1 VRILVLI
8 IQFPPDVN
16 PSGLLMAQLG
26 EGLVARG
33 HQVSVVTTFPHYER
47 FRVADEFRGKLFE
60 RGSYRGMNVL
70 RLYVYAAGDKHKMT
84 RRLLS
89 YLSFNALASIAAAV
103 SRERYDVIL
112 CSNGSF
118 FSGLS
123 STLIGLVKGAPF
135 IYNVQDL
142 YPETPVQ
149 AGQLRNRFAIR
160 LLESLERF
168 MYSRATHISVIA
180 PGFRDNIVAKDVPSA
195 KVSTIPNFVDT
206 EFIRPLDKTNEFSLR
221 HELTDKFVVTHAGNV
236 GYVYDLETL
245 VEAAHLLRVQ
255 RDVQFLI
262 VGDGVVRPRLE
273 AKVKAL
279 DLANVSFLPYQPRE
293 TLPFLRATS
302 DVQVALYKKGAS
314 RYSMPSK
321 VYEIM
326 ASGRPVLA
334 SADVHS
340 DLWNLVANTQCG
352 ICLEPQEPTRL
363 ASAVMTLYKNPKLR
377 LRMGVHGRS
386 EVDRQYSVD
395 AVVAQY
401 DELIRSI
408 DARRRHAPA
417 YRSNTHGTSFTSAPN
432 AHTAGS

>member
-1 VRILVLI
+1 MRILLLV

-16 PSGLLMAQLG
+16 PSGLLMSQLG

-33 HQVSVVTTFPHYER
+33 HQVSVITTFPHYEK

-60 RGSYRGMNVL
+60 RSSYRGMDVL
-70 RLYVYAAGDKHKMT
+70 RLYVYASGDKHKMT

-89 YLSFNALASIAAAV
+89 YLSFNVLASVAAAI
-103 SRERYDVIL
+103 SRQRFDLIL

-118 FSGLS
+118 FTGIS
-123 STLIGLVKGAPF
+123 STLIGLVKGTPF

-160 LLESLERF
+160 CLEWLERF
-168 MYSRATHISVIA
+168 MYSRAAHISVIA
-180 PGFRDNIVAKDVPSA
+180 PGFRDNIVAKDVPST

-206 EFIRPLDKTNEFSLR
+206 GFIRPLDKANEFSHR
-221 HELTDKFVVTHAGNV
+221 HGLTHKFVVTHAGNV

-245 VEAAHLLRVQ
+245 VEAARLLRAEP
-255 RDVQFLI
+255 DVQFLI
-262 VGDGVVRPRLE
+262 VGDGVVRPSLE
-273 AKVKAL
+273 ARVR
-279 DLANVSFLPYQPRE
+279 DLELTNVAFLPYQPRE

-326 ASGRPVLA
+326 ASARPVLA

-340 DLWNLVANTQCG
+340 DLWNLVAKTQCG
-352 ICLEPQEPTRL
+352 ICLEPQNPAGL
-363 ASAVMTLYKNPKLR
+363 ASAVMTLYRDPKLR
-377 LRMGVHGRS
+377 MRMGVHGRS
-386 EVDRQYSVD
+386 EVDRRYSVD

-408 DARRRHAPA
+408 HARRR
-417 YRSNTHGTSFTSAPN
+417 SARRLLEYQ
-432 AHTAGS
+432 AWH